1 MKGLTNKNLK
11 KQQGV
16 VLLTAL
22 VFILILLAML
32 RFTLTSSRVEEQK
45 SAIDSDMVA
54 ARESAQLAIKFAE
67 QYVIKQGELY
77 CLNTLKKSVAE
88 CSENKVGYAG
98 ELFSLTEAELANI
111 SNSLA
116 PDYPAIN
123 SILQRG
129 FYTGV
134 FMESGGMQACRPFW
148 ACVNWSPE
156 AHAVRNSA
164 QQMRIATNTGLPA
177 ITCNSCATPTHTT
190 IKPQFIIERIKGSDL
205 GGSAPQFASNS
216 PNAVILRITA
226 VGFGAG
232 TSGNN
237 SSPNTNITNAI
248 LQSTYALGG

>member
-88 CSENKVGYAG
+88 CSEN
-98 ELFSLTEAELANI
+98 
-111 SNSLA
+111 
-116 PDYPAIN
+116 
-123 SILQRG
+123 
-129 FYTGV
+129 
-134 FMESGGMQACRPFW
+134 
-148 ACVNWSPE
+148 
-156 AHAVRNSA
+156 
-164 QQMRIATNTGLPA
+164 
-177 ITCNSCATPTHTT
+177 SCSH
-190 IKPQFIIERIKGSDL
+190 
-205 GGSAPQFASNS
+205 
-216 PNAVILRITA
+216 
-226 VGFGAG
+226 
-232 TSGNN
+232 
-237 SSPNTNITNAI
+237 
-248 LQSTYALGG
+248 